1 MAKGTSQRRTSRTSR
16 APAGR
21 KRTQTAQEPEAGRP
35 FPDAEHVR
43 SVALRPEANASGSAP
58 AGGGRETPSANGE
71 RQATSPASGA
81 GKRAQPRPAATP
93 PATAQAGAGPSSR
106 PGHVLAGVVGGLIV
120 LALLMA
126 FQWLVPTAAE
136 QDGGEEQQITAL
148 SQEISALEQ
157 AISRIEEESRQAA
170 SAGTSALAE
179 RVAALEKAG
188 PGSSEDLV
196 ARIEQLRADMEATR
210 DAQSRLI
217 ERVDS
222 LEQKIADRS
231 AEQRINRAFAAARL
245 KSAIDRGGSFA
256 PELRAYEAVA
266 PDDPAIATLR
276 DLAESGVPTRQA
288 LVERF
293 AEVAR
298 DMLNALH
305 IGNADSGMLDRLM
318 ASARSVVTVRPTGD
332 VEGSEPEAIVAR
344 MENALNRGD
353 LGRAIAEWES
363 LPQAA
368 KEVSL
373 DYAADIRARLE
384 AERILTETLSAATE
398 AVSQETN

>member
-1 MAKGTSQRRTSRTSR
+1 
-16 APAGR
+16 
-21 KRTQTAQEPEAGRP
+21 
-35 FPDAEHVR
+35 
-43 SVALRPEANASGSAP
+43 
-58 AGGGRETPSANGE
+58 
-71 RQATSPASGA
+71 
-81 GKRAQPRPAATP
+81 
-93 PATAQAGAGPSSR
+93 
-106 PGHVLAGVVGGLIV
+106 
-120 LALLMA
+120 
-126 FQWLVPTAAE
+126 
-136 QDGGEEQQITAL
+136 
-148 SQEISALEQ
+148 
-157 AISRIEEESRQAA
+157 
-170 SAGTSALAE
+170 
-179 RVAALEKAG
+179 
-188 PGSSEDLV
+188 
-196 ARIEQLRADMEATR
+196 MEATR